1 MLCIVLSYLFIQINY
16 FLSIMGSL
24 RDGSVLKSSALFA
37 VNEFPKSMNGLLFLK
52 ESAIKKKTNMPI
64 ESLKWECKW
73 CLIIKGFVWDRKYC
87 CCVTSYINLHSKVVV
102 LGKVCHLSK
111 KQLLEI
117 KQIQCFRAQF
127 FWLDY

>member
-52 ESAIKKKTNMPI
+52 ESAI
-64 ESLKWECKW
+64 
-73 CLIIKGFVWDRKYC
+73 
-87 CCVTSYINLHSKVVV
+87 
-102 LGKVCHLSK
+102 
-111 KQLLEI
+111 
-117 KQIQCFRAQF
+117 
-127 FWLDY
+127 